1 MIDNNELVYYL
12 MLETIQGN
20 GSMFWEWE
28 IYTKEE
34 FKEGGLNLEDVLKER
49 KCKLWEPDDD
59 DV

>member
-1 MIDNNELVYYL
+1 MNDNNELVYYL

-20 GSMFWEWE
+20 GAMFWEWE

-34 FKEGGLNLEDVLKER
+34 FKKGGLNLEDVLKER
-49 KCKLWEPDDD
+49 KCKRWEPADD